1 MASYL
6 SPTVIESDPPMLDTY
21 HQEGRAGEGRDV
33 PNAKILIIE
42 DDPAERFV
50 LEMALKDEE
59 YEVQTRADGVALDEV
74 LAGFRA
80 DLAIVD
86 VRLPVGPDGYE
97 LAERLREDEVA
108 VLLMSGASDTDDRL
122 AGFEAGADDYVP
134 KPISVREVLAR
145 VNALLRRAG
154 RASSGQWQ
162 VGDLLLDDG
171 ARTAARNGEALDLTP
186 TEFDL
191 LRTLARHPGQLLSK
205 IQLLNMVWGFDGYDR
220 NVVEVHMSS
229 LRHKLDAQG
238 PPLISTV
245 RGSGYV
251 LEA

>member
-1 MASYL
+1 M
-6 SPTVIESDPPMLDTY
+6 
-21 HQEGRAGEGRDV
+21 
-33 PNAKILIIE
+33 PNAKILLIE
-42 DDPAERFV
+42 DDLAVRIV

-59 YEVQTRADGVALDEV
+59 YEVHARADGVALDEV
-74 LAGFRA
+74 LDGFRA

-86 VRLPVGPDGYE
+86 VRLPVGPDGYD
-97 LAERLREDEVA
+97 LAKRLREDEVA
-108 VLLMSGASDTDDRL
+108 VLLMSGASDTEDRL

-145 VNALLRRAG
+145 VNVLLRRTG
-154 RASSGQWQ
+154 RASSGIWQ
-162 VGDLLLDDG
+162 VGDVVLDDG

-191 LRTLARHPGQLLSK
+191 LRALARHPGQLLSK
-205 IQLLNMVWGFDGYDR
+205 LQLLNMVWGFDGYDR

-251 LEA
+251 LQT